1 MMQWSKNLEAVTAIK
16 PKSCTKTQQQANKW
30 KTYQT
35 CADRIF
41 FDLREFAFAGNTEHN
56 QH

>member
-1 MMQWSKNLEAVTAIK
+1 MKNNFHKERFFVVEMMQWSKNLEAVMAIK

-41 FDLREFAFAGNTEHN
+41 FDF
-56 QH
+56 